1 MIYITRDTTL
11 PPFVPMPRFMLV
23 GEYSINAKLLYAL
36 LLNRTMLSKKSGWES
51 EDGRVYVI
59 YTIKQIADDLNRSE
73 RTVKT
78 ALAELENAGLLTKVR
93 QGYNRPNR
101 LFLQIPDGV
110 QLSSPPEG
118 NIYPMDGQ
126 KTSPCMGQKLPSS
139 NTDTEYIEHSDKEKG
154 EDSRRV
160 FGQYQNVF
168 LSVSQF
174 AQLQADFPTDY
185 ERTIEKLSQYIETH
199 GKRYANHFA
208 LIQKWIAED
217 RAQPPNGK
225 PAYDY
230 EYQYEKGEC
239 L

>member
-1 MIYITRDTTL
+1 MNNT
-11 PPFVPMPRFMLV
+11 
-23 GEYSINAKLLYAL
+23 INVKL
-36 LLNRTMLSKKSGWES
+36 NQVKINK
-51 EDGRVYVI
+51 
-59 YTIKQIADDLNRSE
+59 N
-73 RTVKT
+73 TVKVGV
-78 ALAELENAGLLTKVR
+78 LAIPSFLT
-93 QGYNRPNR
+93 G
-101 LFLQIPDGV
+101 FI
-110 QLSSPPEG
+110 
-118 NIYPMDGQ
+118 
-126 KTSPCMGQKLPSS
+126 